1 MDNKRR
7 QILKI
12 AAASAAVTFTGLPL
26 EAFASNFLKIGKYVE
41 SKKEKRAKQWG
52 MVIDTRKLKTKEDF
66 ERLIEACHSIHNVP
80 EDIPN
85 KKQEI
90 KWIWEEEFTHAF
102 PKEEGNPFLAER
114 YEHKEVVVLCN
125 HCQYPPCVRV
135 CPTQATF
142 KREDGI
148 VMMDFHRC
156 IGCRYCMAACPY
168 GSRSFNFRDPAPFV
182 KHKNPDFPTR
192 MRGVVEKCL
201 FCYERLEEGKMPA
214 CVEASNG
221 ALIFGDL
228 MDPNSEIRKVLKE
241 NYTIVR
247 KPDLGTEPC
256 VFYII

>member
-7 QILKI
+7 KILKV
-12 AAASAAVTFTGLPL
+12 AAATAAVSFTGLPI
-26 EAFASNFLKIGKYVE
+26 ETFATYLPKIGKYVK
-41 SKKEKRAKQWG
+41 SDKEKKAKQWG
-52 MVIDTRKLKTKEDF
+52 MVIDTRKFKTKEDF
-66 ERLIEACHSIHNVP
+66 ERVIEACHSIHNIP
-80 EDIPN
+80 EEIPN

-102 PKEEGNPFLAER
+102 PDQENPFLAER
-114 YEHKEVVVLCN
+114 YEHKEVIVLCN
-125 HCQYPPCVRV
+125 HCQHPPCVRV
-135 CPTQATF
+135 CPTKATF

-182 KHKNPDFPTR
+182 KHKNPKFPTR

-201 FCYERLEEGKMPA
+201 FCYERLEEGKQPA

-221 ALIFGDL
+221 AIIFGDL
-228 MDPNSEIRKVLKE
+228 LDPNSEIRKVLRE

-247 KPDLGTEPC
+247 KPELGTEPC

>member
-7 QILKI
+7 KILKL
-12 AAASAAVTFTGLPL
+12 AALSAAVGFTGLPIEGL
-26 EAFASNFLKIGKYVE
+26 ASYLPKIGKYVK
-41 SKKEKRAKQWG
+41 SDKEKKAKQWG
-52 MVIDTRKLKTKEDF
+52 MVIDTRKFKTKEDF
-66 ERLIEACHSIHNVP
+66 ERVIKACHSIHNIP

-90 KWIWEEEFTHAF
+90 KWIWEEEFKHVF
-102 PKEEGNPFLAER
+102 PDQENPFLAER
-114 YEHKEVVVLCN
+114 YEHKEVLVLCN
-125 HCQYPPCVRV
+125 HCQHPPCVRV
-135 CPTQATF
+135 CPTKATF
-142 KREDGI
+142 KRDDGI

-182 KHKNPDFPTR
+182 EHKNPDFPTR

-201 FCYERLEEGKMPA
+201 FCYERLEEGKLPA

-221 ALIFGDL
+221 AIIFGDL
-228 MDPNSEIRKVLKE
+228 MDPNSEIRKVLRE